1 MVSRVATFSRNEQML
16 SATLR
21 TQARLAE
28 LQMQESTG
36 LVATDYG
43 GLGAG
48 AKRTID
54 LQVSV
59 ARAKSY
65 VDTTNL
71 AKGRVELMHSALS
84 TLADL
89 LTNLRSQ
96 ITAAS
101 GATTGTGENLKAGA
115 QELLKD
121 FASVLNTRYE
131 GRYLFAGGRTD
142 TEPVDISNASY
153 PPATSPSTPSTSYYQ
168 GDGQIASVRVSDT
181 QVVAYGVTADDPAF
195 EQALRSLS
203 LVANIPTDPL
213 DSATLDEANDLLV
226 HALDS
231 VLAVQS
237 RLSLDAGSMEDAVAS
252 QEDYVA
258 FATSLVSDLTEVDV
272 AEVAARLSSYQ
283 AQLEASYASLAKIQS
298 LNLWEYLR

>member
-16 SATLR
+16 AATLR

-28 LQMQESTG
+28 LQMQEATG

-48 AKRTID
+48 AKRTVD

-59 ARAKSY
+59 ARAESY

-71 AKGRVELMHSALS
+71 AKGRVELMYSVMG
-84 TLADL
+84 TLTDL
-89 LTNLRSQ
+89 LTDLRSQ

-101 GATTGTGENLKAGA
+101 GPTTGTGENLKAAA
-115 QELLKD
+115 QELLED
-121 FASVLNTRYE
+121 FASMLNTRYE

-142 TEPVDISNASY
+142 TEPVDISSASY

-213 DSATLDEANDLLV
+213 DPATLDEASDLLLD
-226 HALDS
+226 ALDS

-237 RLSLDAGSMEDAVAS
+237 RLSLDAGSMEDAVAN
-252 QEDYVA
+252 QEDYIE
-258 FATSLVSDLTEVDV
+258 FARSLVSDLTEVDV
-272 AEVAARLSSYQ
+272 AEVAARLSSYE

-298 LNLWEYLR
+298 LNLWDYLR

>member
-16 SATLR
+16 AATLR

-28 LQMQESTG
+28 LQMQEGTG

-89 LTNLRSQ
+89 LTDLRSQ
-96 ITAAS
+96 ITAAK
-101 GATTGTGENLKAGA
+101 GATTGTGENLKAAA
-115 QELLKD
+115 QELLED
-121 FASVLNTRYE
+121 FASMLNTRYE

-142 TEPVDISNASY
+142 TEPVDVSNASY

-298 LNLWEYLR
+298 LNLWQYLR

>member
-1 MVSRVATFSRNEQML
+1 MVGRVATFSRNEQML
-16 SATLR
+16 AATLR
-21 TQARLAE
+21 TQTRMAE
-28 LQMQESTG
+28 LQMQEATG

-59 ARAKSY
+59 ARAESY

-71 AKGRVELMHSALS
+71 AKGRVEVMYSVMG
-84 TLADL
+84 TLTDL
-89 LTNLRSQ
+89 LTDLRSQ

-101 GATTGTGENLKAGA
+101 GATTGTGQNLKAAA
-115 QELLKD
+115 QELLED
-121 FASVLNTRYE
+121 FASMLNTRYE

-142 TEPVDISNASY
+142 TEPVDISGASY
-153 PPATSPSTPSTSYYQ
+153 PPATSPSTPSTSYYR

-203 LVANIPTDPL
+203 LVANIATDPL
-213 DSATLDEANDLLV
+213 DPDTLDEASDLLLD
-226 HALDS
+226 ALDS

-237 RLSLDAGSMEDAVAS
+237 RLSLDAGSMEDAVAN
-252 QEDYVA
+252 QEDYIE
-258 FATSLVSDLTEVDV
+258 FARSLVSDLTEVDV

-283 AQLEASYASLAKIQS
+283 AQLEASYASLAKIQN
-298 LNLWEYLR
+298 LNLWDYLR